1 MILFSRPLL
10 LPAAVKLSFVAVS
23 DFSDTLD
30 TIDRFSFLTLN
41 FFFLKTIIY
50 IKVLVCLVKD
60 SN

>member
-10 LPAAVKLSFVAVS
+10 VPAAVKLSFVAVS

-41 FFFLKTIIY
+41 FFFKKTIIY
-50 IKVLVCLVKD
+50 IKVLVC
-60 SN
+60 

>member
-10 LPAAVKLSFVAVS
+10 VPAAVKLSFVAVS

-41 FFFLKTIIY
+41 FFLKKRLFTL
-50 IKVLVCLVKD
+50 KSSFV
-60 SN
+60 

>member
-10 LPAAVKLSFVAVS
+10 VPAAVKLSFVAVS

-30 TIDRFSFLTLN
+30 TIDRFSFLT
-41 FFFLKTIIY
+41 FFLKTIIY